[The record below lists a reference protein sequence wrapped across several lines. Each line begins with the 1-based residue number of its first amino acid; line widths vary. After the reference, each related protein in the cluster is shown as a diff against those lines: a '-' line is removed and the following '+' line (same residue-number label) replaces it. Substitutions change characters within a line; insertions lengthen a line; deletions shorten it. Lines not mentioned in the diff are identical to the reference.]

1 MFCGNSREQGTSSG
15 AAGLCSSYLKPWMVH
30 EGELIIE
37 NIHPPPSIGNCEV
50 EAGAEFQSSMPFSV
64 LRSSFWVPARL
75 HLTCS
80 LPAIKKKSP
89 LEMKLPPLAT
99 NTTSTN
105 WIFRPPSPNSSSS
118 LLVEV
123 IVCLVR
129 LPAFSVCLFV
139 VSTSPPGSVYVF
151 CKKMYTLLHS
161 VSILHSN
168 LQFRALKNMDKNEEA
183 MKETF
188 SLLARQ
194 TDFRWAPCFSPT
206 EALPSLSLSDLY
218 LHIPHMH
225 M

>member
-80 LPAIKKKSP
+80 LPAIKKKSL

-99 NTTSTN
+99 NPTSTN
-105 WIFRPPSPNSSSS
+105 WIFRPPLSKQLQFLAGWSDCLLGSFACFFCLSFCCQHISPWFCLC
-118 LLVEV
+118 LLQKNVH
-123 IVCLVR
+123 IIT
-129 LPAFSVCLFV
+129 FSVN
-139 VSTSPPGSVYVF
+139 SPFKFAV
-151 CKKMYTLLHS
+151 
-161 VSILHSN
+161 
-168 LQFRALKNMDKNEEA
+168 
-183 MKETF
+183 
-188 SLLARQ
+188 
-194 TDFRWAPCFSPT
+194 
-206 EALPSLSLSDLY
+206 
-218 LHIPHMH
+218 
-225 M
+225 